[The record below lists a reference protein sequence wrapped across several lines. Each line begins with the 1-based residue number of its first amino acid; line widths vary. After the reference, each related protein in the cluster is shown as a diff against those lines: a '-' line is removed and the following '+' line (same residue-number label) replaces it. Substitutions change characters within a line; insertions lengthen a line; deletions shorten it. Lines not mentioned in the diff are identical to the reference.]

1 MNRKTVLALVG
12 AATLAVPAS
21 ARANNLFT
29 LDPTPSGPGRVIQDG
44 AGTAYVAWLHADAAN
59 NDHAMFCKIPRG
71 GTCPAPI
78 ELPAP
83 DGTFSP
89 SGAHPVFGAAG
100 VVDVVV
106 PSYPNNELA
115 VYKSTNGGASFG
127 APAVL
132 AYASAQ
138 TNPSSV
144 VRNAAGQFFM
154 SGDNPDLGFHTF
166 TESTGSSGFAFASP
180 SSPDLDGSSLALD
193 AAGKPVEA
201 FWTNPGDS
209 PYQVGFY
216 RYNGSGS
223 ITSPANWSGPVTVSS
238 GYESKLAGG
247 ASGVF
252 MVSQDYAG
260 GGNPSAVNVRKYD
273 GASFGAPVTLANDA
287 GIDLFAGGAIA
298 QSPSGRVDVAWPGPR
313 GGDNAFVMRVYSSTN
328 GGASYSA
335 ETDVARLPQD
345 YGVNDNAQLAVADD
359 GSGWLTFSSV
369 TGGLQVAD
377 LTPVAPYVPPGGGGG
392 GGGTA
397 PPAYTGPN
405 RTVTGSVGRGLSVT
419 LKLPKGCLAARQQFK
434 VFVGTKIKHKLA
446 HGRHLAVKKV
456 VFGVDGHT
464 VKTLKRG
471 PFTLRTA
478 LSGASRSRHTITA
491 RVTVRIRHGHHT
503 KTVTKTIRGTLTL
516 C

>member
-1 MNRKTVLALVG
+1 MLALVG
-12 AATLAVPAS
+12 AAALGVPAS
-21 ARANNLFT
+21 ASANNLFT
-29 LDPTPSGPGRVIQDG
+29 LDASPAGPGRVIQDA

-59 NDHAMFCKIPRG
+59 DDHTMFCKIPRG
-71 GTCPAPI
+71 GTCTAPI

-89 SGAHPVFGAAG
+89 SGVHPVFGAAG
-100 VVDVVV
+100 VVYVVV

-127 APAVL
+127 TPAVL
-132 AYASAQ
+132 AYTSGQ

-144 VRNAAGQFFM
+144 VRDAAGQFFM

-166 TESTGSSGFAFASP
+166 TESAGASGFAFASP

-216 RYNGSGS
+216 RYTGSGS
-223 ITSPANWSGPVTVSS
+223 VASAANWTGPTTVTS
-238 GYESKLAGG
+238 GYEAKLSGG

-260 GGNPSAVNVRKYD
+260 GANPSAVNVRKYD

-359 GSGWLTFSSV
+359 GSGWLTFTSV

-377 LTPVAPYVPPGGGGG
+377 LTPVAPYVPPSGGGG
-392 GGGTA
+392 GGGT
-397 PPAYTGPN
+397 PPSYTGPS

-419 LKLPKGCLAARQQFK
+419 LRLPKSCLQSGQAFK
-434 VFVGTKIKHKLA
+434 AYVGTRIKHKVA

-464 VKTLKRG
+464 VKTLRRG
-471 PFTLRTA
+471 PFTLRTTIA
-478 LSGASRSRHTITA
+478 GAHGSKHVVTA
-491 RVTVRIRHGHHT
+491 RVTVRIRHGHRT
-503 KTVTKTIRGTLTL
+503 TTVTKTVKGTLTL